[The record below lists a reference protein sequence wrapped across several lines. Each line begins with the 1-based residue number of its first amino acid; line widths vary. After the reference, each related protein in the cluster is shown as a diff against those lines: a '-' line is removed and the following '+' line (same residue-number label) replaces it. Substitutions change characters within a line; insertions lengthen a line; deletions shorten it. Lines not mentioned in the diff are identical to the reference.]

1 MIRLLIADDSPVF
14 RHVLKKHLAG
24 IDGIEV
30 AGEAR
35 NGRDTLLKAEKLS
48 PDVVTLDMTMP
59 ELDGMQTLR
68 QLREKF
74 PSIQV
79 VVLTAANEPEA
90 RKTVE
95 ALDVGAF
102 DFILKPEVGRRDVG
116 VFFRDELLPRLRA
129 AAQSGERRGMR
140 GLSERKSVAA
150 KSGGCAFK
158 ARTTRASACLSPAS
172 GPDIVAIGSS
182 TGGPAA
188 LHAVLSALPETFKT
202 PIVVTQHMPK
212 LFLVSL
218 AERLER
224 ETALS
229 CRLAEEEAPI
239 SPGNIY
245 LAPGEQHLEILRRGN
260 GLYCH
265 LSDAPPVHHCRPAV
279 DPMFY
284 SLAALAPRF
293 RTLAVVLTGM
303 GEDGAAGAAEIGK
316 AKGCVIAQDE
326 ASSVVW
332 GMPGATVA
340 RGAASEVL
348 PLNEIAGAI
357 LNRCAA
363 TGRKE
368 ERHASASV

>member
-1 MIRLLIADDSPVF
+1 MIRLLVVDDSPVF
-14 RHVLKKHLAG
+14 RHVVKKHLTAAG
-24 IDGIEV
+24 GVEV
-30 AGEAR
+30 LGEAR
-35 NGRDTLLKAEKLS
+35 NGRDALLQAEKLS

-68 QLREKF
+68 KLREKF

-95 ALDVGAF
+95 ALDAGAF
-102 DFILKPEVGRRDVG
+102 DFILKPEIGRGDIG
-116 VFFRDELLPRLRA
+116 SFFRDELLPRLRA
-129 AAQSGERRGMR
+129 AATSGRKRVVRSLPARRTA
-140 GLSERKSVAA
+140 AA
-150 KSGGCAFK
+150 KSGGHASK
-158 ARTTRASACLSPAS
+158 ERTQGIPTRISGASR
-172 GPDIVAIGSS
+172 PDIVAIGSS

-188 LHAVLSALPETFKT
+188 LHAVLSALPGSFRT
-202 PIVVTQHMPK
+202 PVVVTQHMPK

-229 CRLAEEEAPI
+229 CRLAEEDAPVL
-239 SPGNIY
+239 PGNIY

-279 DPMFY
+279 DPMFH
-284 SLAALAPRF
+284 SLAALAPRI

-303 GEDGAAGAAEIGK
+303 GEDGAAGAEEIGK
-316 AKGCVIAQDE
+316 AKGHVIAQDE

-340 RGAASEVL
+340 RGAAHEVL
-348 PLNEIAGAI
+348 PLNGIAAAI
-357 LNRCAA
+357 LGRCAVA
-363 TGRKE
+363 SSKG